1 MILYFKTTLKLKTTV
16 YLHVILSWQFGKR
29 SDEQFIQYDI
39 RWTHIFIFS
48 LLEVQWGMVS
58 GSLTYKPG
66 PSLGV
71 PGPSFLHMKR
81 GSIDLVTRVQSF
93 KRVKMKV
100 ASWGLGLKVLQ
111 SYFFQ
116 GILVKVSHKDS
127 LDSRDR
133 QIESTFSQAIY
144 IVHVHV

>member
-1 MILYFKTTLKLKTTV
+1 MN
-16 YLHVILSWQFGKR
+16 S
-29 SDEQFIQYDI
+29 
-39 RWTHIFIFS
+39 HIHFQSVGSSVGDGLI
-48 LLEVQWGMVS
+48 

-81 GSIDLVTRVQSF
+81 GSIDLVTRVQGF

-100 ASWGLGLKVLQ
+100 ASWGLDLKVLQ
-111 SYFFQ
+111 GYFFQ
-116 GILVKVSHKDS
+116 GLLWSKLVTRTA
-127 LDSRDR
+127 LDSRGR